1 MKRLQLRHH
10 DEIFESRSL
19 ALEFFNNIVD
29 LSHTAST
36 VFGKSLYAEPMV
48 AKYLDSESNVQLL
61 FAIGV
66 DSPNAPYHIIDSK
79 EIYEKLKENE
89 NAILSEVERATS
101 AETALNKSIENEVN
115 RALSAETESLRIEI
129 DEAKSEAINNA
140 TTSATTE
147 ARKIAAEE
155 VAKIVD
161 GADTSYDTLKEIADW
176 ILNDTTG
183 AAQMA
188 NDIKEIK
195 TDINEINGEINT
207 LNSDASVKGS
217 VKNSVNEGINESMI
231 FNTLPITNIT
241 PDEAFRNS
249 SLIRKVIHEGKTYY
263 YVSNKASE
271 MSIETKEGTL
281 VNLRDYVIS
290 LQETNGNLNTEILTL
305 KSTIETLNNE
315 LSGLN
320 ETIKDLKEQIENG
333 PGDSVNEEQV
343 KEIIKNYLQ
352 GVTNEIQIS
361 ESESKDKL
369 TIGFADDAIFG

>member
-1 MKRLQLRHH
+1 M
-10 DEIFESRSL
+10 
-19 ALEFFNNIVD
+19 
-29 LSHTAST
+29 
-36 VFGKSLYAEPMV
+36 
-48 AKYLDSESNVQLL
+48 
-61 FAIGV
+61 
-66 DSPNAPYHIIDSK
+66 
-79 EIYEKLKENE
+79 
-89 NAILSEVERATS
+89 
-101 AETALNKSIENEVN
+101 
-115 RALSAETESLRIEI
+115 
-129 DEAKSEAINNA
+129 
-140 TTSATTE
+140 
-147 ARKIAAEE
+147 
-155 VAKIVD
+155 
-161 GADTSYDTLKEIADW
+161 
-176 ILNDTTG
+176 NDTTG

-249 SLIRKVIHEGKTYY
+249 SLIRKIIHEGKTYY

-320 ETIKDLKEQIENG
+320 ETIKDLKEQIDNG

-343 KEIIKNYLQ
+343 KEII
-352 GVTNEIQIS
+352 
-361 ESESKDKL
+361 
-369 TIGFADDAIFG
+369 